1 MDFTWEALA
10 NAQRSLEEL
19 RSQISNLKRTALSQE
34 KLAKVDAYKQK
45 FNAAIS
51 NDLNMPQA
59 LAVVWEVV
67 KSNIP
72 SLDKHDVL
80 MDFDEVLG
88 LDLRRE
94 IKQKIVPE
102 YIKERMMKRERL
114 RRETKFAEADQIRR
128 EIEEAGYVVE
138 DKKA

>member
-1 MDFTWEALA
+1 
-10 NAQRSLEEL
+10 
-19 RSQISNLKRTALSQE
+19 
-34 KLAKVDAYKQK
+34 
-45 FNAAIS
+45 
-51 NDLNMPQA
+51 MPQA